1 MLFRV
6 VDHYSDDDFIDNSI
20 VKKNNTC
27 ADECFVCLSVELDDE
42 DYPTKLRCNDLYLKF
57 CRCDG
62 FIHQKCLDDWYDVS
76 NKCPI
81 CRIYM
86 EKKIHPPRSAVICIY
101 IVTIACRMLWLL
113 GWALYAWSAITY
125 YVKKHAKPEIEIE
138 NFIFDDI

>member
-125 YVKKHAKPEIEIE
+125 YVKNRAKPEIEIE
-138 NFIFDDI
+138 HFIFDDI

>member
-27 ADECFVCLSVELDDE
+27 TDECFVCLSVELDDE
-42 DYPTKLRCNDLYLKF
+42 ECPTKLRCNDLYLRH

-62 FIHQKCLDDWYDVS
+62 FIHKKCLDDWYDVS

-86 EKKIHPPRSAVICIY
+86 EKKIHPPRSAVMCIY

-113 GWALYAWSAITY
+113 GWGLYAWSAITY
-125 YVKKHAKPEIEIE
+125 YVKNRTKQEIE

>member
-6 VDHYSDDDFIDNSI
+6 VDHYSDDDFFDNGV

-27 ADECFVCLSVELDDE
+27 TDECFVCLSVELDDE
-42 DYPTKLRCNDLYLKF
+42 ECPIKLGCNDLYLRI

-76 NKCPI
+76 KKCPV

-86 EKKIHPPRSAVICIY
+86 EKKIHHPQVAVICIY
-101 IVTIACRMLWLL
+101 IVTVVCRMIWLM
-113 GWALYAWSAITY
+113 GWVLYAWTTITY
-125 YVKKHAKPEIEIE
+125 YIKNRANPEIE
-138 NFIFDDI
+138 NYTSDDI